1 MNKGSKNSLPHHCLF
16 CLEDLIFVIATLYQM
31 TNWLIMAE
39 NTETEEQA
47 ALKWWNASEAF
58 ISQLSYSDQFASQQ
72 VQVSCRSFLLSAS
85 DLARI
90 RPAVVGRQS
99 QENTAAE
106 LGQSFCLFLEDPY
119 TACQFAAKE
128 DNADRFLKFLKQL
141 SIFR

>member
-1 MNKGSKNSLPHHCLF
+1 
-16 CLEDLIFVIATLYQM
+16 M

-39 NTETEEQA
+39 NTETEEQV
-47 ALKWWNASEAF
+47 ALKWSNASRAF

-72 VQVSCRSFLLSAS
+72 VPVSCRSFLLSAS

-106 LGQSFCLFLEDPY
+106 LG
-119 TACQFAAKE
+119 FATKE
-128 DNADRFLKFLKQL
+128 DNADRFPKLLKQL